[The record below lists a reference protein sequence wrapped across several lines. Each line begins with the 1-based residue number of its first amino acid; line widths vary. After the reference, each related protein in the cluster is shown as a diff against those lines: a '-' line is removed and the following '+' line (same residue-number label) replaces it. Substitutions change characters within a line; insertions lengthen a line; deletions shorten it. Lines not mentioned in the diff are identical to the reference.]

1 MEEEV
6 EGEENAKDE
15 EKTDG
20 EEKEEEEKI
29 QTKNY
34 ELPKGENAIR
44 ISRRSAHG
52 TK

>member
-29 QTKNY
+29 QTKIMNY
-34 ELPKGENAIR
+34 KGENAIR